1 IFAVLCPPIQLY
13 ISACI
18 RSHTHNTISIHFGM
32 YGMLYFSCCV
42 LSMSASFLFL
52 VAYCVWLFYVFIFFA
67 GLLSCLCNICQ
78 LINFFQRDVP
88 AGDASVRSPLIS
100 SHQNRTHLI
109 PPHPHPTTPP
119 PHASTHL
126 HTPLH
131 TSTPHYT
138 TSTPHYTPPHTTTP
152 PPHPTITPP
161 HPSTHPYSTATRLD
175 TPLHHVHPPRHTSTH
190 HYTTSTPHYNPST
203 RLHTPLHHLHTPP
216 HTTI

>member
-100 SHQNRTHLI
+100 SHTNTPHLSHPHALHFIRTHLI
-109 PPHPHPTTPP
+109 PSLHT
-119 PHASTHL
+119 

-131 TSTPHYT
+131 HHTPLR
-138 TSTPHYTPPHTTTP
+138 PPPSTP
-152 PPHPTITPP
+152 PPHPTTTPP
-161 HPSTHPYSTATRLD
+161 HP
-175 TPLHHVHPPRHTSTH
+175 
-190 HYTTSTPHYNPST
+190 TT
-203 RLHTPLHHLHTPP
+203 
-216 HTTI
+216 

>member
-52 VAYCVWLFYVFIFFA
+52 VAYCVWLFYNVFIFFA

-78 LINFFQRDVP
+78 LIYFFQRDVP

-100 SHQNRTHLI
+100 SHLNRSHLI
-109 PPHPHPTTPP
+109 RTALISSYTSTTTPP
-119 PHASTHL
+119 YNHTHLRTPLHHHHTPLHHL

-131 TSTPHYT
+131 HL
-138 TSTPHYTPPHTTTP
+138 HTPPHTTTP
-152 PPHPTITPP
+152 PPHASIHHYTTTPP
-161 HPSTHPYSTATRLD
+161 PHA
-175 TPLHHVHPPRHTSTH
+175 STH
-190 HYTTSTPHYNPST
+190 HYTTST

-216 HTTI
+216 HTSDDLQEFSAVLSPAAIKH